1 MTVMNDNIEVWCVCK
16 KQPKIWYF
24 DAVLMSTRK
33 SQGIQPESSL
43 GEPSRHRRPAVE
55 PPPSSSLKARRRDQL
70 STRKSQ
76 GIQPE
81 SSLGEPSRHQRP
93 AAELTAPFSGE
104 TRRQGAKIVKKTPN
118 DTRRPITM
126 PNKSRPF
133 LNRPAFLYRK
143 PAWCLNAATPTVHVE
158 PAPATEQT
166 VVTED
171 DENNGVELEPATE
184 QTMITETVERS
195 DVEVEPAPE
204 QAIITPQPYS
214 QIKATPCRLVTA
226 ADLMPIPHSS
236 TRLLRP
242 TARSKR
248 QSDGA
253 LGLVLTSSP
262 YLKRL
267 RDREIEKNA
276 KTAKNMAKRAL
287 VLTQDGPASKK
298 QKTSS
303 TRKQKNNA
311 ECLAESSGSANDPEN
326 PACLYCSEL
335 FSSSRAREIWVKCD
349 ECNRWAHMECAGL
362 NRKARNFSCDF
373 CHK

>member
-1 MTVMNDNIEVWCVCK
+1 MITETVERSDVEV
-16 KQPKIWYF
+16 
-24 DAVLMSTRK
+24 
-33 SQGIQPESSL
+33 E
-43 GEPSRHRRPAVE
+43 
-55 PPPSSSLKARRRDQL
+55 
-70 STRKSQ
+70 
-76 GIQPE
+76 
-81 SSLGEPSRHQRP
+81 
-93 AAELTAPFSGE
+93 
-104 TRRQGAKIVKKTPN
+104 
-118 DTRRPITM
+118 
-126 PNKSRPF
+126 
-133 LNRPAFLYRK
+133 
-143 PAWCLNAATPTVHVE
+143 
-158 PAPATEQT
+158 PATEQT

-184 QTMITETVERS
+184 QTMITETVERSDVEVEPATEQTVVTEDDENNGVELEPATEQTMITETVKRS

-287 VLTQDGPASKK
+287 VLTQDGPA
-298 QKTSS
+298 
-303 TRKQKNNA
+303 
-311 ECLAESSGSANDPEN
+311 
-326 PACLYCSEL
+326 
-335 FSSSRAREIWVKCD
+335 
-349 ECNRWAHMECAGL
+349 
-362 NRKARNFSCDF
+362 
-373 CHK
+373 